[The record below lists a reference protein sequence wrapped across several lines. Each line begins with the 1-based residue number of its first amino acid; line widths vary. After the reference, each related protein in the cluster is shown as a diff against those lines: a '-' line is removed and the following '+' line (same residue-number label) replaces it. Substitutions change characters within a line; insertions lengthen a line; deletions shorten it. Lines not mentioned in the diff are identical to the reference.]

1 LRELTTM
8 NRGASLRS
16 RRLLVVDDKL
26 EIHDDF
32 AKILG
37 PKPEADGL
45 EGDEAALFGTT
56 PSAPQAAFELD
67 FADRGEMALELVR
80 RSIAADLPYALAFVD
95 VRMPTGWDGIRT
107 VGELWTI
114 DPRIQIVLCTAY
126 SDYSWDDITT
136 RLGVGTDFLILK
148 KPFEVIEVRQIAHA
162 LTQKWGL
169 LQEKERHLD
178 QLELEVTRR
187 TAELAEANARLQE
200 EMASNARIE
209 KERRH
214 AQKLEALGRLA
225 AGVGHEINNPLT
237 FISGNLAFCREELDR
252 LALARPDVSFAPM
265 SDAIDD
271 AACGAERIRRIVGE
285 IKQFSRTSEAALGPV
300 DVRAS
305 VRAAHRL
312 VDSMVRH
319 RASFIERFDALPNVI
334 GEQSQLEQVLVNL
347 LMNAAHALPIE
358 SAATNEIVVAA
369 RICDGEVI
377 LEVQDN
383 GVGIAEENLERVF
396 DPFFT
401 TREVGEGS
409 GLGLSIS
416 RGIVERFGGRIEIE
430 SQVGRGTVVRTRLRR
445 AVTQPPPAPAP
456 RAGAAEETAPEIPV
470 GRLLLID
477 DEPLVLHVM
486 QRMLRSFEVCA
497 MTDGAE
503 AVKRYQAGDFD
514 LVLCDLMMP
523 GFSGMDVHG
532 ALAKLGPEHVQRMVF
547 VTGGAYTTEGAAFL
561 ATVTNPHLDKPFN
574 SEQLRRLVES
584 QIALLGTRARAAPRP
599 PPSR

>member
-1 LRELTTM
+1 M
-8 NRGASLRS
+8 DGSASLRS

-37 PKPEADGL
+37 PLPEPDGL
-45 EGDEAALFGTT
+45 DQEEAALFGET
-56 PSAPQAAFELD
+56 PSAPRAAFELD
-67 FADRGEMALELVR
+67 FADRGELGLELVR
-80 RSIAADLPYALAFVD
+80 RSIAADSPYALAFVD

-107 VGELWTI
+107 VGELWTV

-126 SDYSWDDITT
+126 SDYSWDDITA

-169 LQEKERHLD
+169 LQEKKRHLD

-187 TAELAEANARLQE
+187 TAELAQANARLQE
-200 EMASNARIE
+200 EMASSARLE

-237 FISGNLAFCREELDR
+237 FISGNLVFCREELDR
-252 LALARPDVSFAPM
+252 LATSCPDVSFAPM

-271 AACGAERIRRIVGE
+271 AASGAERIRRIVGE

-319 RASFIERFDALPNVI
+319 RASFIQRFDALPNVI

-347 LMNAAHALPIE
+347 FMNAAHALPVE

-369 RICDGEVI
+369 RASDGDVI

-445 AVTQPPPAPAP
+445 AATQPPAAAAP
-456 RAGAAEETAPEIPV
+456 RAAEEPAPVLPV

-486 QRMLRSFEVCA
+486 QRMLRSFDVCA
-497 MTDGAE
+497 MTDGAD
-503 AVKRYQAGDFD
+503 AVKRYQTGDFD

-523 GFSGMDVHG
+523 GFSGMDVHAAMTG
-532 ALAKLGPEHVQRMVF
+532 LGPEHVARMVF

-574 SEQLRRLVES
+574 SAQLRQLVES
-584 QIALLGTRARAAPRP
+584 RIAALGLRNRVP
-599 PPSR
+599 PGPV

>member
-1 LRELTTM
+1 
-8 NRGASLRS
+8 
-16 RRLLVVDDKL
+16 
-26 EIHDDF
+26 
-32 AKILG
+32 
-37 PKPEADGL
+37 
-45 EGDEAALFGTT
+45 
-56 PSAPQAAFELD
+56 
-67 FADRGEMALELVR
+67 
-80 RSIAADLPYALAFVD
+80 
-95 VRMPTGWDGIRT
+95 MPTGWDGIRT
-107 VGELWTI
+107 VGELWTV

-126 SDYSWDDITT
+126 SDYSWDDITA

-162 LTQKWGL
+162 LTQKWCL
-169 LQEKERHLD
+169 LQEKKRHLD
-178 QLELEVTRR
+178 ELELEVTRR

-200 EMASNARIE
+200 EMASSARVE

-237 FISGNLAFCREELDR
+237 FITGNLAFCREEIDR
-252 LALARPDVSFAPM
+252 LALDCPDVSFAPM
-265 SDAIDD
+265 SDAIAD
-271 AACGAERIRRIVGE
+271 AASGAERIRRIVGE
-285 IKQFSRTSEAALGPV
+285 IKQFSRASEAALGPV

-347 LMNAAHALPIE
+347 LMNAAHALPVE
-358 SAATNEIVVAA
+358 SAATNEIIVAA
-369 RICDGEVI
+369 RASDGDVI

-445 AVTQPPPAPAP
+445 AATQPPSAPAL
-456 RAGAAEETAPEIPV
+456 AGATPESATEIPV
-470 GRLLLID
+470 ARLLLID

-514 LVLCDLMMP
+514 LILCDLMMP

-532 ALAKLGPEHVQRMVF
+532 ALARLGPEHVQRMVF

-574 SEQLRRLVES
+574 AEQLRRLVES
-584 QIALLGTRARAAPRP
+584 RIAALGQGNRS
-599 PPSR
+599 PSPD